1 MIVAFFTFQ
10 SCLQVVIHFTT
21 IDAHLLNRAAFLT
34 MVPGGTGDS
43 ITRPQYVCQPFNPSS
58 MQEDM
63 GRDNEYVTLLN
74 WPELMLFLNRYMGLL
89 QEDFKRLKLGD
100 IRVPLHDIVSN
111 SSKCFG
117 QEITILLLL
126 HLQRR

>member
-1 MIVAFFTFQ
+1 M
-10 SCLQVVIHFTT
+10 
-21 IDAHLLNRAAFLT
+21 
-34 MVPGGTGDS
+34 
-43 ITRPQYVCQPFNPSS
+43 
-58 MQEDM
+58 
-63 GRDNEYVTLLN
+63 NEYVTLLN

-100 IRVPLHDIVSN
+100 IRVPLHDIVSI

-117 QEITILLLL
+117 QEITILLLQ